1 MGNLTAREK
10 AFMYAVTLLI
20 IIVLGYFFGIRT
32 LNDKYDQYK
41 AELQELKERQAYL
54 DMLRA
59 NNENM

>member
-1 MGNLTAREK
+1 MSNLTAREK

-41 AELQELKERQAYL
+41 AELQSLKERQAPTSIIH
-54 DMLRA
+54 
-59 NNENM
+59 

>member
-32 LNDKYDQYK
+32 LNDK
-41 AELQELKERQAYL
+41 
-54 DMLRA
+54 
-59 NNENM
+59 